1 MGPEDTAVLGT
12 PRRKTFAVL
21 EQVLQLIY
29 DTPGIIPVE
38 IGLETNH
45 QSRIELMFWGFKAS
59 GKTWGAVTSGIALPK
74 PGVDPPTTPSGT
86 SGVDSPKVFIQTE
99 QPRFDRAPR
108 LKIAQPWF

>member
-45 QSRIELMFWGFKAS
+45 QSRIELNVLGLQSQWKDLGCSHQWDCVAEARSRSTDDAQRDQWG
-59 GKTWGAVTSGIALPK
+59 
-74 PGVDPPTTPSGT
+74 
-86 SGVDSPKVFIQTE
+86 
-99 QPRFDRAPR
+99 
-108 LKIAQPWF
+108 